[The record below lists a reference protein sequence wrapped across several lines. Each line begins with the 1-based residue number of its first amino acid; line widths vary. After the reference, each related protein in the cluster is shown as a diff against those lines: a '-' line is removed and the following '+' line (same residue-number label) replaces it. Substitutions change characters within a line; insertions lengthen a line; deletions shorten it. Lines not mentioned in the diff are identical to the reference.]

1 MKLLVFTSLLGL
13 AFVAHAEE
21 LYSTDAKKSI
31 CSQAAD
37 ELEDRFRL
45 NSFDSKSCMAGSFDV
60 VKKLTDNTSGEITV
74 MKVKYAFTQPKMQ
87 VSGEAEVV
95 RNFRVDSSG
104 QIQKSWYARSIKVK
118 VDDQRAY
125 ADLIN
130 ELFDETNFGNG
141 YGEVVSRPVTFSVD
155 QMAAELEEA
164 LPNEEDSSCEYTT
177 TTSTS
182 WALSDLRYQDQTTF
196 DFFKELEKQ
205 GKIKAAVSRTFE
217 DGESEYC
224 SHYYY
229 RILLDDGTYVILD
242 LDFTT

>member
-1 MKLLVFTSLLGL
+1 MKSLVFASLLAL
-13 AFVAHAEE
+13 SATVQAEV
-21 LYSTDAKKSI
+21 LYSKDARNSI
-31 CSQAAD
+31 CSEASY

-45 NSFDSKSCMAGSFDV
+45 NSFDGKSCMAGDFEV
-60 VKKLTDNTSGEITV
+60 TRKLTDNETGELTV
-74 MKVKYAFTQPKMQ
+74 MQVKYSFTQPKMQ

-95 RNFRVDSSG
+95 RIFRVDASG
-104 QIQKSWYARSIKVK
+104 QIKKTWATRSIKLK

-141 YGEVVSRPVTFSVD
+141 YGEVVSRPVSFSVA
-155 QMAAELEEA
+155 QMEAELEEA
-164 LPNEEDSSCEYTT
+164 LPNEEDSSCVYAT

-182 WALSDLRYQDQTTF
+182 WALSDLRYQDQTTY
-196 DFFKELEKQ
+196 DFLKELKKQ
-205 GKIKAAVSRTFE
+205 GKIKAAVSRVYD

-229 RILLDDGTYVILD
+229 RILLEDGTYVILD